1 MKPYS
6 RDITEL
12 ADDVIHIVN
21 NIKIPAALIGE
32 KLIDGVIFPI
42 IQYLAPDGELYSV
55 KSRPWWLELTM
66 VVSPDELMVA

>member
-6 RDITEL
+6 RDIAEL

-32 KLIDGVIFPI
+32 KCINGILFPI
-42 IQYLAPDGELYSV
+42 IQYLAPDGELYPV

-66 VVSPDELMVA
+66 VVNPNELMV